1 MTSEEN
7 VLQQVT
13 AFADKC
19 HDKQIRRY
27 TGDRYIVHPI
37 RVMEVCREYTNDIT
51 ILTAAILHD
60 VLEDT
65 PTTRDEIMNF
75 LLGLLSPEQAEQSAK
90 FVVDLTDV
98 FIKKNYPAWNRR
110 KRKNKEVE
118 RMAQI
123 SAEAQTIK
131 YADIID
137 NAPEITEKE
146 PDFAERYLGECLA
159 LLEGM
164 ETGNADL
171 RKRALETVNN
181 CLRQLKSAKN

>member
-7 VLQQVT
+7 ILQQVT
-13 AFADKC
+13 SFADKC
-19 HDKQIRRY
+19 HDIQIRRY

-37 RVMEVCREYTNDIT
+37 RVMEICKEFTNDIT
-51 ILTAAILHD
+51 ILAAAILHD

-65 PTTRDEIMNF
+65 PTTKDEIITF
-75 LLGLLSPEQAEQSAK
+75 LLGLLSPAQANQTTN

-98 FIKKNYPAWNRR
+98 YVKENYPGWNRR

-118 RMAQI
+118 RMELI

-137 NAPEITEKE
+137 NAPEITTEE
-146 PDFAERYLGECLA
+146 PEFADRYLRECLA
-159 LLEGM
+159 LLNKM
-164 ETGNADL
+164 EKGNIGL
-171 RKRALETVNN
+171 RKRAIETVNN
-181 CLRQLKSAKN
+181 CLAQL